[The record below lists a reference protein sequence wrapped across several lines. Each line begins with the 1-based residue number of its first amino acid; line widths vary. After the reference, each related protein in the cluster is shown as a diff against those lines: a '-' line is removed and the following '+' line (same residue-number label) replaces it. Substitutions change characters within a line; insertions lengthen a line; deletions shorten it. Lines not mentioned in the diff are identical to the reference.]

1 MQSFPFKH
9 LRLAIFLALKAAS
22 AKSFLASKFNIWH
35 CLHNLNVATYIN
47 GNQGT
52 LLKSPFSCQQ
62 KLYWVQ
68 RVACAQRYISAVPQR
83 NNKSR
88 HISWHRGGGSG
99 GEPFGNGA
107 MKKPASEF
115 PIS

>member
-1 MQSFPFKH
+1 LQH
-9 LRLAIFLALKAAS
+9 
-22 AKSFLASKFNIWH
+22 
-35 CLHNLNVATYIN
+35 IN

-68 RVACAQRYISAVPQR
+68 RVACAQRHISAVPQR

-88 HISWHRGGGSG
+88 HISWHRGGSGGG

-107 MKKPASEF
+107 MKKPSEF